1 MVCSNFSTLCSV
13 CHSNY
18 PDGPSPPMFCY
29 VMTTDP
35 IYEDELNAS
44 NGDTMNGLTILGV
57 TVDLDPTSLTL
68 LGFGLIAFNF
78 FVLAN
83 L

>member
-1 MVCSNFSTLCSV
+1 M
-13 CHSNY
+13 
-18 PDGPSPPMFCY
+18 M
-29 VMTTDP
+29 TDP

-44 NGDTMNGLTILGV
+44 NGDVMNGMTILGV

>member
-1 MVCSNFSTLCSV
+1 MYRYVRYLFSSLNLFS
-13 CHSNY
+13 
-18 PDGPSPPMFCY
+18 FCLY
-29 VMTTDP
+29 DDDTDP

-44 NGDTMNGLTILGV
+44 NGDRNGMAILGV